1 MIQFET
7 YPIWLQSLLWSII
20 PLMAVIGIW
29 FQFSRRNLLN
39 KAGDPVLL
47 EQLSRS
53 VSKRKRLTKDSLRVL
68 AILVLLFAAWGPK
81 FSDELTEIHREGV
94 DIVVLLDVSN
104 SMRAQDIKP
113 DRLEKARFELRKLIR
128 ELRGDRV
135 GLVVFAGQ
143 AHLQTP
149 LTLDYS
155 AFDMF
160 LDISDESLIGVQ
172 GTSFENALEI
182 GLSAFDPEDQQH
194 RAMIVISD
202 GEDHEGNLDDVL
214 EKARKENVVIH
225 TAGIGSFSGT
235 PIPLYDDRGS
245 LLGYRK
251 TSSGEVVTTRLY
263 TETLQS
269 MSVETGGRFVHLNT
283 ASAGLEEI
291 YNDILGME
299 QKEFSRHEFTN
310 FKEQF
315 HWFAW
320 IALLFLILD
329 LLITD
334 LHGTERNWEGDYI
347 SD

>member
-7 YPIWLQSLLWSII
+7 YPLWLQATLWSII
-20 PLMAVIGIW
+20 PLLILIGLW
-29 FQFSRRNLLN
+29 YRVSRKNLMQR
-39 KAGDPVLL
+39 AGDLEL
-47 EQLSRS
+47 IEQLSRS
-53 VSKRKRLTKDSLRVL
+53 VSKRKRFAKDMLRLV
-68 AILVLLFAAWGPK
+68 AILLLLFAAWGPK
-81 FSDELTEIHREGV
+81 FSDELREVHREGV

-113 DRLEKARFELRKLIR
+113 DRLEKARYELRKLIKD
-128 ELRGDRV
+128 LRGDRV

-202 GEDHEGNLDDVL
+202 GEDHEGNLDVVL
-214 EKARKENVVIH
+214 EKARKENVIIH

-235 PIPLYDDRGS
+235 PIPLYDDRGVVK
-245 LLGYRK
+245 GYRK
-251 TSSGEVVTTRLY
+251 TATGEVVTTRLY
-263 TETLQS
+263 TETLQTIS
-269 MSVETGGRFVHLNT
+269 STTEGRFVHLNT
-283 ASAGLEEI
+283 ASAGLEDI
-291 YNDILGME
+291 YNDILGMD

-320 IALLFLILD
+320 IALLFLMLD

-347 SD
+347 RE

>member
-7 YPIWLQSLLWSII
+7 YPIWLQTTLWAII
-20 PLMAVIGIW
+20 PALMLIGIW
-29 FQFSRRNLLN
+29 YRISRKNLMQR
-39 KAGDPVLL
+39 AGDPELI

-53 VSKRKRLTKDSLRVL
+53 VSKRKRFTKDMLRL
-68 AILVLLFAAWGPK
+68 AAILLLLFAAWGPK
-81 FSDELTEIHREGV
+81 FSDELREVHREGV
-94 DIVVLLDVSN
+94 DIVILLDVSN

-113 DRLEKARFELRKLIR
+113 DRLEKARYELRKLLR
-128 ELRGDRV
+128 DLRGDRV

-202 GEDHEGNLDDVL
+202 GEDHEGNLDEVL
-214 EKARKENVVIH
+214 ERARKENVIIH

-235 PIPLYDDRGS
+235 PIPLYDDRGVIK
-245 LLGYRK
+245 GYRK
-251 TSSGEVVTTRLY
+251 TNTGEVVTTRLY
-263 TETLQS
+263 TETLQTISS
-269 MSVETGGRFVHLNT
+269 MAGGRFVHLNT

-291 YNDILGME
+291 YNDILGMD

-320 IALLFLILD
+320 IALIFLMLD
-329 LLITD
+329 LLVTD

-347 SD
+347 RD

>member
-1 MIQFET
+1 MIQFES
-7 YPIWLQSLLWSII
+7 YPLWLHWMLILTIPVLMLVALWFRIARKRV
-20 PLMAVIGIW
+20 LAV
-29 FQFSRRNLLN
+29 
-39 KAGDPVLL
+39 AGDPLL
-47 EQLSRS
+47 IEQLTNS
-53 VSKRKRLTKDSLRVL
+53 VSKKKRLIKDALRFF
-68 AILVLLFAAWGPK
+68 AILLILFAAWGPK
-81 FSDELTEIHREGV
+81 FSDELTEVHREGV

-113 DRLEKARFELRKLIR
+113 DRLEKARFELRKLLKD
-128 ELRGDRV
+128 LRGDRIA
-135 GLVVFAGQ
+135 LVVFAGQ

-160 LDISDESLIGVQ
+160 LDISDENLIGVQ

-182 GLSAFDPEDQQH
+182 GLSAFDPDDQQH

-202 GEDHEGNLDDVL
+202 GEDHEGNLDEVL
-214 EKARKENVVIH
+214 KRAREQNVIIH

-235 PIPLYDDRGS
+235 PIPLYDDRGK
-245 LLGYRK
+245 LTGYRK
-251 TSSGEVVTTRLY
+251 TKSGEIVTTRLY
-263 TETLQS
+263 TETLQTIS
-269 MSVETGGRFVHLNT
+269 LETNGRFVHLNT
-283 ASAGLEEI
+283 ATAGLEEI

-320 IALLFLILD
+320 IALIFLVLD
-329 LLITD
+329 LLISD
-334 LHGTERNWEGDYI
+334 LHGTQRNWQGDYI
-347 SD
+347 RD

>member
-7 YPIWLQSLLWSII
+7 YPFWLQLILWSVI
-20 PLMAVIGIW
+20 PILLLIGIW
-29 FQFSRRNLLN
+29 YRIARRRLLQR
-39 KAGDPVLL
+39 AGDPELI

-53 VSKRKRLTKDSLRVL
+53 VSRPKRTLKDMLRLA
-68 AILVLLFAAWGPK
+68 AILLLLFAAWGPK
-81 FSDELTEIHREGV
+81 FSDELTEVHREGV

-113 DRLEKARFELRKLIR
+113 DRLEKARFELRKLLR
-128 ELRGDRV
+128 DLRGDRI

-143 AHLQTP
+143 AHMQTP
-149 LTLDYS
+149 LTLDYA

-160 LDISDESLIGVQ
+160 LDISDETLIGVQ
-172 GTSFENALEI
+172 GTSFENALEV

-194 RAMIVISD
+194 RAMIIISD
-202 GEDHEGNLDDVL
+202 GEDHEGNLEEVL
-214 EKARKENVVIH
+214 KRAREENVIIH

-235 PIPLYDDRGS
+235 PIPLFDDRGQVK
-245 LLGYRK
+245 GYRK
-251 TSSGEVVTTRLY
+251 TSGGEVVTTRLY
-263 TETLQS
+263 TETLQLIS
-269 MSVETGGRFVHLNT
+269 SETGGRFVHLNT

-291 YNDILGME
+291 YNDILGMD
-299 QKEFSRHEFTN
+299 QKEFKRHEFTN

-320 IALLFLILD
+320 IALVFLVLD

-334 LHGTERNWEGDYI
+334 LHGTERTWEGEYV
-347 SD
+347 SE

>member
-1 MIQFET
+1 MIQFEM
-7 YPIWLQSLLWSII
+7 YPLWLQLVLWGII
-20 PLMAVIGIW
+20 PLLICIGVWYRVARKRTIK
-29 FQFSRRNLLN
+29 R
-39 KAGDPVLL
+39 AGDPELI

-53 VSKRKRLTKDSLRVL
+53 VSTRKRSVKDMLRLL
-68 AILVLLFAAWGPK
+68 AILLLLFSAWGPK

-113 DRLEKARFELRKLIR
+113 DRLEKARFELRKLIND
-128 ELRGDRV
+128 LRGDRV

-149 LTLDYS
+149 LTLDYA

-172 GTSFENALEI
+172 GTSFENALEV

-194 RAMIVISD
+194 RAMILISD
-202 GEDHEGNLDDVL
+202 GEDHEGNLDEVL
-214 EKARKENVVIH
+214 ERARKENVVIH

-235 PIPLYDDRGS
+235 PIPVYDDRGV
-245 LLGYRK
+245 LKGYRK
-251 TSSGEVVTTRLY
+251 TKTGEVVTTRLY

-269 MSVETGGRFVHLNT
+269 ISAATGGRFVHLNS

-291 YNDILGME
+291 YSDILGME
-299 QKEFSRHEFTN
+299 QKEFTRHEFTN

-315 HWFAW
+315 HWFTW
-320 IALLFLILD
+320 IALIFLVLD

-334 LHGTERNWEGDYI
+334 LHGTERTWQGEYI
-347 SD
+347 RE

>member
-7 YPIWLQSLLWSII
+7 YPIWLQIILWAII
-20 PLMAVIGIW
+20 PLLILIGIW
-29 FQFSRRNLLN
+29 FRFARKRILN
-39 KAGDPVLL
+39 RAGDPGLIK
-47 EQLSRS
+47 QLSRS
-53 VSKRKRLTKDSLRVL
+53 VSKRKRLIKDLLRL
-68 AILVLLFAAWGPK
+68 FAILLLLFAAWGPK
-81 FSDELTEIHREGV
+81 FSDELTEIHRAGV

-128 ELRGDRV
+128 DLRGDRI

-149 LTLDYS
+149 LTLDYA

-160 LDISDESLIGVQ
+160 LDISDETLIGVQ

-182 GLSAFDPEDQQH
+182 GLGAFDPDDQQH
-194 RAMIVISD
+194 RAMIIISD
-202 GEDHEGNLDDVL
+202 GEDHEGKLEQVL
-214 EKARKENVVIH
+214 ERARKENVIIH

-235 PIPLYDDRGS
+235 PIPMYDDRGT
-245 LLGYRK
+245 LKGYRK

-269 MSVETGGRFVHLNT
+269 ISAETGGRFVHLNT
-283 ASAGLEEI
+283 ATASLEDI

-320 IALLFLILD
+320 LALILLILE

-334 LHGTERNWEGDYI
+334 LHGTTRSWQGEYI
-347 SD
+347 RD

>member
-7 YPIWLQSLLWSII
+7 YPLWLQVVLWAIL
-20 PLMAVIGIW
+20 PLMALISIW
-29 FQFSRRNLLN
+29 FRVAKKKIIER
-39 KAGDPVLL
+39 AGDPELI
-47 EQLSRS
+47 EQLSHS
-53 VSKRKRLTKDSLRVL
+53 VSKRKRLLKDLLRAV
-68 AILVLLFAAWGPK
+68 AILMLLFAAWGPK
-81 FSDELTEIHREGV
+81 FSDELTEVHREGV

-113 DRLEKARFELRKLIR
+113 DRLEKARFELRKLI
-128 ELRGDRV
+128 EDLRGDRV

-202 GEDHEGNLDDVL
+202 GEDHEGNLDEVL
-214 EKARKENVVIH
+214 ERARKENVIIH

-235 PIPLYDDRGS
+235 PIPMYDDRGVIK
-245 LLGYRK
+245 GYRK
-251 TSSGEVVTTRLY
+251 TSTGEVVTTRLY
-263 TETLQS
+263 TETLQTI
-269 MSVETGGRFVHLNT
+269 SVETGGRFVHLNT
-283 ASAGLEEI
+283 ADAGLEDI
-291 YNDILGME
+291 YDDILGME

-310 FKEQF
+310 FKEQY
-315 HWFAW
+315 HWFVW
-320 IALLFLILD
+320 IALLLLILD
-329 LLITD
+329 LLVTD
-334 LHGTERNWEGDYI
+334 LHSTERNWEGEYI
-347 SD
+347 RD

>member
-1 MIQFET
+1 M
-7 YPIWLQSLLWSII
+7 L
-20 PLMAVIGIW
+20 IGIL
-29 FQFSRRNLLN
+29 FRFSRKVLIER
-39 KAGDPVLL
+39 AGDPDLL

-53 VSKRKRLTKDSLRVL
+53 VSKRKRLIKDILRL
-68 AILVLLFAAWGPK
+68 SAILILLFAAWGPK

-113 DRLEKARFELRKLIR
+113 DRLEKARFELRKLIQ
-128 ELRGDRV
+128 ELKGDRV

-202 GEDHEGNLDDVL
+202 GEDHEGNLDEVL
-214 EKARKENVVIH
+214 ERARTENVIIH

-235 PIPLYDDRGS
+235 PIPLYDDRGR
-245 LLGYRK
+245 LQGYRK

-269 MSVETGGRFVHLNT
+269 ISVETGGRFVHLNT

-315 HWFAW
+315 HWFTW
-320 IALLFLILD
+320 LALLFLILD
-329 LLITD
+329 LFITD
-334 LHGTERNWEGDYI
+334 LHGTDRNREGDYI
-347 SD
+347 SE

>member
-7 YPIWLQSLLWSII
+7 YPIWLQVMLWSIV
-20 PLMAVIGIW
+20 PLLILIGIW
-29 FQFSRRNLLN
+29 FRLAR
-39 KAGDPVLL
+39 KRIIKRAGDPELI

-53 VSKRKRLTKDSLRVL
+53 VSRKKRLTKDILRLL
-68 AILVLLFAAWGPK
+68 AILLLLFAAWGPK
-81 FSDELTEIHREGV
+81 FSDELTEVHREGV

-113 DRLEKARFELRKLIR
+113 DRLEKARFELRKLIQD
-128 ELRGDRV
+128 LRGDRV

-149 LTLDYS
+149 LTLDYA

-182 GLSAFDPEDQQH
+182 GLSAFGPDDQQH
-194 RAMIVISD
+194 RAMILISD
-202 GEDHEGNLDDVL
+202 GEDHEGNLEEVL
-214 EKARKENVVIH
+214 ARARQENVVIH

-235 PIPLYDDRGS
+235 PIPIYDDRGR
-245 LLGYRK
+245 LKGYRK
-251 TSSGEVVTTRLY
+251 TKTGEVVTTRLY

-269 MSVETGGRFVHLNT
+269 ISAETGGRFVHLNT
-283 ASAGLEEI
+283 AAAGLEDI

-320 IALLFLILD
+320 IALFFLILD

-334 LHGTERNWEGDYI
+334 LHGTERNWQGDYI
-347 SD
+347 RD

>member
-7 YPIWLQSLLWSII
+7 YPLMMQFILWSII
-20 PLMAVIGIW
+20 PLLIFIGLW
-29 FQFSRRNLLN
+29 FRISRRNLL
-39 KAGDPVLL
+39 KRAGDPELL

-53 VSKRKRLTKDSLRVL
+53 VSKRKRRTKDILRL
-68 AILVLLFAAWGPK
+68 SAIILLLFAAWGPK
-81 FSDELTEIHREGV
+81 FSDELTEVHREGV

-113 DRLEKARFELRKLIR
+113 DRLEKARYELRKLIK
-128 ELRGDRV
+128 ELKGDRV

-155 AFDMF
+155 AFDML

-182 GLSAFDPEDQQH
+182 GLSAFDPDDQQH
-194 RAMIVISD
+194 RAMILISD
-202 GEDHEGNLDDVL
+202 GEDHEGNLDEVL
-214 EKARKENVVIH
+214 ERAHEENVIIH

-235 PIPLYDDRGS
+235 PIPLYDDRGQ
-245 LLGYRK
+245 LQGYRK

-263 TETLQS
+263 TETLQTI
-269 MSVETGGRFVHLNT
+269 SVETGGRLVHLNT
-283 ASAGLEEI
+283 AAAGLEEI

-320 IALLFLILD
+320 IALLFLLLD

-334 LHGTERNWEGDYI
+334 LHGTERNWQGDYI